1 MPMKS
6 QMKDQKPKKETAPQR
21 KTCCLTDRNI
31 RDRDRANGW
40 HDMMDATKKAAKWL
54 DTWPDT

>member
-6 QMKDQKPKKETAPQR
+6 QMKGQKPKKETASQR
-21 KTCCLTDRNI
+21 KTYCLTDRNI

-40 HDMMDATKKAAKWL
+40 HDMMDTTKKAAKWL
-54 DTWPDT
+54 DTWPDK